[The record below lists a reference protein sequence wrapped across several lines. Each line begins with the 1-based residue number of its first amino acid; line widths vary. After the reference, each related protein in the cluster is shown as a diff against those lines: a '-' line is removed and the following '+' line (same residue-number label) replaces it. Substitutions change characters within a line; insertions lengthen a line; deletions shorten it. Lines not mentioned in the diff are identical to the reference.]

1 MGLRKREYAVAF
13 HINDSD
19 SFKIADIDKKEW
31 TIIENPRFGWCADP
45 FLYEH
50 KGEYY
55 IFAEM
60 YMYAR
65 GMGGIGYCKQYGNGF
80 SKWKLVIK
88 EPYHLSY
95 PNIFEQ
101 GGEVYIC
108 PESGMS
114 DEIYLYRC
122 VGFPDK
128 WVKDKVLFSGCNCA
142 DTTFMPDTVNNDIF
156 EYGITWKGVSEGLY
170 FLKLDNGKIVIRDDG
185 MVTKDNTYA
194 RPAGNFCFEDG
205 VLYRPGQIGE
215 PNYGAGLAI
224 VQCSMDSGIYKE
236 KAIERLYADK
246 FRFNKNP
253 GKITGVHTYNR
264 LGRYEV
270 IDLQFDKFEAVSRLA
285 RIVGGFNRKRKLSK
299 KYGEKNNGK
308 IINNFNCGVQHG
320 KIYR

>member
-65 GMGGIGYCKQYGNGF
+65 GMGGIGYCKWQGSGF
-80 SKWKLVIK
+80 SKWALAIK

-95 PNIFEQ
+95 PNTFNR
-101 GGEVYIC
+101 GGVCYIC
-108 PESGMS
+108 PESGIS

-122 VGFPDK
+122 VTFPDK

-142 DTTFMPDTVNNDIF
+142 DTTFLPNAINDGSF
-156 EYGITWKGVSEGLY
+156 EYGITWKGISEGLY
-170 FLKLDNGKIVIRDDG
+170 FFRFENEKVVIRDDNL
-185 MVTKDNTYA
+185 VTKDNTYA
-194 RPAGNFCFEDG
+194 RPAGNFCSDDG
-205 VLYRPGQIGE
+205 VLYRPGQIGV

-224 VQCSMDSGIYKE
+224 VKCNMDNGIYKE
-236 KAIERLYADK
+236 KVIERFYADK

-264 LGRYEV
+264 LGKFEV
-270 IDLQFDKFEAVSRLA
+270 IDLQYDKFETVSRLMRIIGGMVRRL
-285 RIVGGFNRKRKLSK
+285 RIVKNKL
-299 KYGEKNNGK
+299 KNVFGALK
-308 IINNFNCGVQHG
+308 
-320 KIYR
+320 